1 MRFLAGITFSFVWGG
16 GGGVS
21 EMLVLVARQ
30 GFYGLVRARWIGGCG
45 CVWDRGR
52 SWEGGAGRGVEV
64 LPLLHK
70 SEDQLVSAEKETEKR
85 S

>member
-1 MRFLAGITFSFVWGG
+1 M
-16 GGGVS
+16 S

-30 GFYGLVRARWIGGCG
+30 GFYGPVRARWIGGCG
-45 CVWDRGR
+45 CVWNRGR

-70 SEDQLVSAEKETEKR
+70 SEDQWVSAEKETEKR